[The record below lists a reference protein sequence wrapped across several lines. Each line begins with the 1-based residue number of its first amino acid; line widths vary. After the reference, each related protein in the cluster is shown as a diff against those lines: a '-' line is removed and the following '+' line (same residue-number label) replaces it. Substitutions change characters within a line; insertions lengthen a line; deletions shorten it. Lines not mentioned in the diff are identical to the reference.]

1 MTHGIQSGTR
11 LKNSTMHIND
21 WHARYKQQAS
31 WTQSARNYL
40 LDKIN
45 PSPGSAALELGC
57 GTGAVSSEIRL
68 TQSVRVYGIDIDPSA
83 LAFAS
88 SLDSDLRLA
97 QADGYHLPF
106 PDNIFTFCFCHYLL
120 MWINNPIAVLEEM
133 KRVIIPGGH
142 VAVMAEPDY
151 GGSVS
156 YPDTL
161 DTITMLQT
169 KSLIKQGA
177 NPFTGRRISAYLH
190 QAGLHDHVFS
200 VMGGEWQGSKRTGND
215 LSSID
220 YQVIN
225 RDLDMI
231 GENDSISIMYDLPEE
246 GSVQFIPTFFA
257 LAIKHDY

>member
-1 MTHGIQSGTR
+1 MDT
-11 LKNSTMHIND
+11 KD
-21 WHARYKQQAS
+21 WHARYLQQAN

-40 LDKIN
+40 LGKIN
-45 PSPGSAALELGC
+45 PVPGSTALEIGC

-68 TQSVRVYGIDIDPSA
+68 TQSVRVYGIDIDPSV

-88 SLDSDLRLA
+88 LSDSDLRLA

-120 MWINNPIAVLEEM
+120 LWINHPVAVLEEM
-133 KRVIIPGGH
+133 KRVTVPGGH
-142 VAVMAEPDY
+142 VTVMAEPDY

-156 YPDTL
+156 YPDNL
-161 DTITMLQT
+161 EAITMLQT

-190 QAGLHDHVFS
+190 QAGLHDHFFS
-200 VMGGEWQGSKRTGND
+200 IMGGEWQGSKSTGNE

-220 YQVIN
+220 YQVIKS
-225 RDLDMI
+225 DLAII
-231 GENDSISIMYDLPEE
+231 GENDTAWIMDGLSEE
-246 GSVQFIPTFFA
+246 GSVQFVPTFFA